1 MAWLVEYM
9 NENVEAEF
17 LALPTDVQASLLR
30 VASLIENYGLEQ
42 VGMPYVRHVEGK
54 IWEMRGRGKDGIARS
69 LYVTQKVQRII
80 VLRVFVKKTPAT
92 PRSEIKLALKR
103 LKEIDNG

>member
-1 MAWLVEYM
+1 MFRFLSCAWQ
-9 NENVEAEF
+9 
-17 LALPTDVQASLLR
+17 TLLK
-30 VASLIENYGLEQ
+30 NYGLEQ

-54 IWEMRGRGKDGIARS
+54 IWEMRGKGKDGIAMS
-69 LYVTQKVQRII
+69 LYVTQKMQRII

-92 PRSEIKLALKR
+92 PRSEIKLAFKR